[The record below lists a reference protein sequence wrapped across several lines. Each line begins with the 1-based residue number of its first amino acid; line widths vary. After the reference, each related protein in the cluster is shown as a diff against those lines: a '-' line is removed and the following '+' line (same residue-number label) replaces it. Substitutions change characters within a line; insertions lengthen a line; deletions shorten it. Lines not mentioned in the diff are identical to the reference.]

1 MNYLSMKA
9 ILELMATKSYKELIK
24 AILSFET
31 TVEDEVILEKVY
43 EFYFNEDGVT
53 LLNEELKERLRY
65 EEQCYQKIKRS
76 CNAPPEKI
84 WRTANN
90 ASPKNSMTYCCMAE
104 DRLVQSFDSFLK
116 SRMIFQSKPSKKLI
130 LTREAG

>member
-1 MNYLSMKA
+1 MKS
-9 ILELMATKSYKELIK
+9 KC
-24 AILSFET
+24 
-31 TVEDEVILEKVY
+31 
-43 EFYFNEDGVT
+43 N
-53 LLNEELKERLRY
+53 
-65 EEQCYQKIKRS
+65 QKIKKS

-116 SRMIFQSKPSKKLI
+116 KSHDFSIETVKKVNFD
-130 LTREAG
+130 

>member
-1 MNYLSMKA
+1 MKS
-9 ILELMATKSYKELIK
+9 KY
-24 AILSFET
+24 
-31 TVEDEVILEKVY
+31 
-43 EFYFNEDGVT
+43 
-53 LLNEELKERLRY
+53 
-65 EEQCYQKIKRS
+65 YQKIKKS

-90 ASPKNSMTYCCMAE
+90 ASQKISMTYYCMAE